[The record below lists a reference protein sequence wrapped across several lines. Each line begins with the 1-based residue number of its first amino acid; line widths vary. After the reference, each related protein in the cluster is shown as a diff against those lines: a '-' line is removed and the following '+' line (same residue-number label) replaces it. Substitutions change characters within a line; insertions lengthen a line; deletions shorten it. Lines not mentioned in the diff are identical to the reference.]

1 MWTTLVSPRRLSCHD
16 VSVREPLQR
25 NSVIKRRKS
34 GAVRTRAEQITAGRA
49 KPGRVSARGG
59 GLGKERDKDHADGWR
74 VSLFFKLLW
83 LKKKGMHQPIQRLV
97 HHDR

>member
-1 MWTTLVSPRRLSCHD
+1 MLSAH
-16 VSVREPLQR
+16 VQNKLPL
-25 NSVIKRRKS
+25 
-34 GAVRTRAEQITAGRA
+34 AGPSR
-49 KPGRVSARGG
+49 GGSHQGG